1 MRETLKDLMA
11 KRISELLVEDERL
24 CQSIADK
31 EDKEA
36 RLVAELVKKQ
46 AELDRV
52 TAQLKERRQEHR
64 DVEASFQSMR
74 KETDKMLR
82 ILNDPPRSFLEGMG
96 RQA

>member
-11 KRISELLVEDERL
+11 KRISELLTEDERL

-46 AELDRV
+46 AEL
-52 TAQLKERRQEHR
+52 ER
-64 DVEASFQSMR
+64 
-74 KETDKMLR
+74 
-82 ILNDPPRSFLEGMG
+82 PR
-96 RQA
+96 RC